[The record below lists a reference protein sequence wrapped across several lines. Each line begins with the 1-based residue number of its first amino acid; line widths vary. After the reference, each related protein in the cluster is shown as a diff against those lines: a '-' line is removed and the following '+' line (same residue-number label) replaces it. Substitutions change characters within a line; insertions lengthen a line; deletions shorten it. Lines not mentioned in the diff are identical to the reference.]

1 TRAHIRRAMKGESMK
16 FALSFTLVLVLVI
29 AALAQ
34 GSSELSGYVRYGDNS
49 PVRGAILSIGNLNVA
64 TDAHGYYKM
73 SYLTPGVKAVRVTP
87 PEKVTHTFSVR
98 VNNSP
103 TQQDFKVD
111 W

>member
-1 TRAHIRRAMKGESMK
+1 MK
-16 FALSFTLVLVLVI
+16 FALSFILVLVLVI

-34 GSSELSGYVRYGDNS
+34 SSSELSGYVRYGDNS
-49 PVRGAILSIGNLNVA
+49 PVRGAILSLGNFNVA
-64 TDAHGYYKM
+64 TDGNGYYKM
-73 SYLTPGVKAVRVTP
+73 SYLTPGVKLVAVTP
-87 PEKVTHTFSVR
+87 PKKVTRTFKVV